1 MSSSPSKPGEAV
13 PQVSGRP
20 VLDFDHHA
28 IDSGGRFAAWRAIDR
43 AGAQSEIE
51 LVQRNRAG
59 VRLGR
64 VGKSNG

>member
-1 MSSSPSKPGEAV
+1 
-13 PQVSGRP
+13 VSGRP